1 MYLFSIFHHLQ
12 ICLVDFAYKLK
23 VNFMCDDSNDGK
35 CGDGDTP
42 VGDGDAIVG
51 GVVMVLLPMV
61 VMVVVM
67 CGDTETVAGGCHLVE
82 TGDGISRSPGCCDHQ
97 WSH

>member
-1 MYLFSIFHHLQ
+1 
-12 ICLVDFAYKLK
+12 
-23 VNFMCDDSNDGK
+23 MCDDCGGGK
-35 CGDGDTP
+35 C
-42 VGDGDAIVG
+42 GDGDAIVG
-51 GVVMVLLPMV
+51 HGLCVVMVLLPMV